1 MFPIAPSAQTR
12 TGVIARAQALN
23 AQDDALG
30 LVFFV
35 ICVRQTHR
43 FARAELRKQ
52 FFRVELGV
60 GADDVVRRL
69 QNGAGG
75 AVVLFELDHF
85 EFRKVNR

>member
-12 TGVIARAQALN
+12 TGVIARAQALY

-30 LVFFV
+30 FVFFV
-35 ICVRQTHR
+35 IRVRQTHR

-60 GADDVVRRL
+60 GTDDVVGRL
-69 QNGAGG
+69 QNRAGR
-75 AVVLFELDHF
+75 AVVLLQLHHF